1 MRRDGEGAG
10 LSVARKSSAR
20 VYAIS
25 ALAVVCLVFVLHR
38 AHFDWRAFAAQLRL
52 VVWWHVAVGVA
63 LIYGTY
69 WLRAWRWAEF
79 CRPLTEGAVVGTAD
93 PFEIASGETTGV
105 LAGGSVRGREAD
117 PYGMTTRKT
126 EAPGVVGEETS
137 EPVVM
142 VHRRSPV
149 RAREVLGAQFVGFT
163 AVAIFGR
170 LADLARPYLV
180 AQRTRLPVSS
190 QVAVYT
196 VERMFDLGA
205 AAVVFSSALA
215 FTPAGLAHRDRFVR
229 VGVGSLGATLFLAAF
244 AVAVRLRGEVV
255 AAWVARQ
262 IARMSPRVAAVVEEK
277 ILDFRQGLRAIS
289 TVREFLVAAAISLG
303 MWLMI
308 GATYWQTAHAFAQ
321 TPELATL
328 SFSRTMLLM
337 AASLGGSL
345 LQLPGL
351 GWFTQIAATAAA
363 MRGFFGAP
371 IEAATACGAMLLCV
385 TSLSIVPAGLLFA
398 RVEGIRLRDAGKV
411 EGAEAPIG

>member
-1 MRRDGEGAG
+1 MGDEADGRPVKALRPEGQAPG
-10 LSVARKSSAR
+10 EMAARVEGGDKARSGR
-20 VYAIS
+20 VYAVFFL
-25 ALAVVCLVFVLHR
+25 ALLCVGFALHR
-38 AHFDWRAFAAQLRL
+38 AHFDWAAFFGQLRL
-52 VVWWHVAVGVA
+52 VVWWHVAAGVG

-79 CRPLTEGAVVGTAD
+79 CRPTK
-93 PFEIASGETTGV
+93 
-105 LAGGSVRGREAD
+105 R
-117 PYGMTTRKT
+117 
-126 EAPGVVGEETS
+126 
-137 EPVVM
+137 
-142 VHRRSPV
+142 VHT
-149 RAREVLGAQFVGFT
+149 REVLGAQFVGFT

-215 FTPAGLAHRDRFVR
+215 VTPAGLAHRDRFVR
-229 VGVGSLGATLFLAAF
+229 VGVGSLAATLFLAVF
-244 AVAVRLRGEVV
+244 AVAVRLRGDVV
-255 AAWVARQ
+255 AAWMARVVARV
-262 IARMSPRVAAVVEEK
+262 SPKVAAAVKEK
-277 ILDFRQGLRAIS
+277 VLEFRQGLRAIS
-289 TVREFLVAAAISLG
+289 TMREFGVAAAISLG

-308 GATYWQTAHAFAQ
+308 GGAYWQTTHAFAQ
-321 TPELATL
+321 TPELASL

-385 TSLSIVPAGLLFA
+385 TSLSIVPAGLVFA
-398 RVEGIRLRDAGKV
+398 RVEGVSLRDAGKTG
-411 EGAEAPIG
+411 EDAGELKAEMPTR

>member
-1 MRRDGEGAG
+1 MSAG
-10 LSVARKSSAR
+10 GRAVAAKSSVR
-20 VYAIS
+20 VYAVS
-25 ALAVVCLVFVLHR
+25 ALAVICLVLVLHR
-38 AHFDWRAFAAQLRL
+38 AHFDWSAFLAQLR
-52 VVWWHVAVGVA
+52 VVAWGHIAAGVA

-79 CRPLTEGAVVGTAD
+79 CRPMTEG
-93 PFEIASGETTGV
+93 S
-105 LAGGSVRGREAD
+105 AGGVVREAD
-117 PYGMTTRKT
+117 SSGMTAEVRRTEGPSSPFGTRT
-126 EAPGVVGEETS
+126 EAGTQEVVTR
-137 EPVVM
+137 
-142 VHRRSPV
+142 RRSPV
-149 RAREVLGAQFVGFT
+149 RAREVLGAMFVGFT

-180 AQRTRLPVSS
+180 AQRTRLAVSS

-205 AAVVFSSALA
+205 AAVVFSCALA
-215 FTPAGLAHRDRFVR
+215 VTPAGLAHRDRFVR
-229 VGVGSLGATLFLAAF
+229 VGVGSLGATVFLAAF
-244 AVAVRLRGEVV
+244 AVAVRLRGEMV
-255 AAWVARQ
+255 AAWVARLVGRF
-262 IARMSPRVAAVVEEK
+262 APGVAVVIEEK

-289 TVREFLVAAAISLG
+289 TVREFGVAAAISLG

-308 GATYWQTAHAFAQ
+308 GGAYWQTAHAFMR
-321 TPELATL
+321 TPELAGL

-385 TSLSIVPAGLLFA
+385 TSLSIVPAGLVFA
-398 RVEGIRLRDAGKV
+398 RVEGISLKDAGKTNGVVV
-411 EGAEAPIG
+411 EQGAGKAL

>member
-1 MRRDGEGAG
+1 M
-10 LSVARKSSAR
+10 SVSADTIPASRKSAAR

-25 ALAVVCLVFVLHR
+25 AIAVVCLVMVLHR
-38 AHFDWRAFAAQLRL
+38 AHFDWRAFLGQLRL
-52 VVWWHVAVGVA
+52 VVWWHLAVGVA

-79 CRPLTEGAVVGTAD
+79 CRPTKR
-93 PFEIASGETTGV
+93 I
-105 LAGGSVRGREAD
+105 
-117 PYGMTTRKT
+117 
-126 EAPGVVGEETS
+126 
-137 EPVVM
+137 
-142 VHRRSPV
+142 H
-149 RAREVLGAQFVGFT
+149 AREVLGAQFVGFT

-215 FTPAGLAHRDRFVR
+215 FTPAGLEHRDRFVR

-244 AVAVRLRGEVV
+244 AIAVRLRGEVV
-255 AAWVARQ
+255 AGSVARQ
-262 IARMSPRVAAVVEEK
+262 IERFSPKMAGAVEEK

-289 TVREFLVAAAISLG
+289 TAREFAVAAMISLG

-308 GATYWQTAHAFAQ
+308 GATYWQTTHAFAQ
-321 TPELATL
+321 TPELAGL

-371 IEAATACGAMLLCV
+371 IEAATACGALLLCV

-398 RVEGIRLRDAGKV
+398 RVEGIRLRDAGKAV
-411 EGAEAPIG
+411 PHGAQTAE

>member
-1 MRRDGEGAG
+1 MSAG
-10 LSVARKSSAR
+10 GRAVAAKSSVR
-20 VYAIS
+20 VYAVL
-25 ALAVVCLVFVLHR
+25 ALAVVCLVLVLHR
-38 AHFDWRAFAAQLRL
+38 AHFDWSAFLAQLR
-52 VVWWHVAVGVA
+52 VVAWGHIAAGVA

-79 CRPLTEGAVVGTAD
+79 CRPMTEGSIV
-93 PFEIASGETTGV
+93 ET
-105 LAGGSVRGREAD
+105 AD
-117 PYGMTTRKT
+117 PYGMTTKR
-126 EAPGVVGEETS
+126 AETRAQ
-137 EPVVM
+137 
-142 VHRRSPV
+142 RRSPV
-149 RAREVLGAQFVGFT
+149 RAREVLGAMFVGFT

-180 AQRTRLPVSS
+180 AQRTRLAVSS

-215 FTPAGLAHRDRFVR
+215 VTPAGLAHRDRFVR
-229 VGVGSLGATLFLAAF
+229 VGVGSLGATVFLAAF

-255 AAWVARQ
+255 AAWIGRQ
-262 IARMSPRVAAVVEEK
+262 VGRFAPGVAVVIEEK
-277 ILDFRQGLRAIS
+277 VLDFRQGLRAIS

-308 GATYWQTAHAFAQ
+308 GGAYWQTAHAFVR
-321 TPELATL
+321 TPELAGL

-385 TSLSIVPAGLLFA
+385 TSLSIVPAGLVFA
-398 RVEGIRLRDAGKV
+398 RVEGISLRDAGKTGGDA
-411 EGAEAPIG
+411 GAAIG

>member
-1 MRRDGEGAG
+1 M
-10 LSVARKSSAR
+10 
-20 VYAIS
+20 YAIFL
-25 ALAVVCLVFVLHR
+25 LAVVSIGFALHR
-38 AHFDWRAFAAQLRL
+38 AHFDWRAFLAELRV
-52 VVWWHVAVGVA
+52 VVWWHIAAGVA

-79 CRPLTEGAVVGTAD
+79 CRPMTEGEGVGT
-93 PFEIASGETTGV
+93 
-105 LAGGSVRGREAD
+105 AD
-117 PYGMTTRKT
+117 PYGMTTKRT
-126 EAPGVVGEETS
+126 N
-137 EPVVM
+137 
-142 VHRRSPV
+142 PV

-190 QVAVYT
+190 QVALYT

-229 VGVGSLGATLFLAAF
+229 VGVGSLAATLFLAAF

-255 AAWVARQ
+255 AAWIARVVARV
-262 IARMSPRVAAVVEEK
+262 SPKVAAVVAEK
-277 ILDFRQGLRAIS
+277 ILDFRAGLRAIS
-289 TVREFLVAAAISLG
+289 TVREFVVAAAISLL

-308 GATYWQTAHAFAQ
+308 GGAYWQTAHAFAQ

-385 TSLSIVPAGLLFA
+385 TSLSIVPAGLVFA
-398 RVEGIRLRDAGKV
+398 RVEGVSLRDAGKTG
-411 EGAEAPIG
+411 EAEIEARGER

>member
-1 MRRDGEGAG
+1 MA
-10 LSVARKSSAR
+10 VAAKSSVR

-25 ALAVVCLVFVLHR
+25 AMAVVCLVFALHR
-38 AHFDWRAFAAQLRL
+38 AHFDWTAFLAQLRL
-52 VVWWHVAVGVA
+52 VVWWHIAAGVG

-79 CRPLTEGAVVGTAD
+79 CRPTKR
-93 PFEIASGETTGV
+93 I
-105 LAGGSVRGREAD
+105 
-117 PYGMTTRKT
+117 
-126 EAPGVVGEETS
+126 
-137 EPVVM
+137 
-142 VHRRSPV
+142 H
-149 RAREVLGAQFVGFT
+149 AREVLGAQFVGFT

-229 VGVGSLGATLFLAAF
+229 VGVGSLGATLFLAVF
-244 AVAVRLRGEVV
+244 AVAVRLRGEMV
-255 AAWVARQ
+255 AAFVARQ
-262 IARMSPRVAAVVEEK
+262 VARMSPRGAAMVEEK

-289 TVREFLVAAAISLG
+289 TVREFGVAAAISLCQW
-303 MWLMI
+303 MMI
-308 GATYWQTAHAFAQ
+308 GGAYWQTTHAFQQ

-385 TSLSIVPAGLLFA
+385 TSLSIVPAGLVFA
-398 RVEGIRLRDAGKV
+398 RVEGIRLRDAGKA
-411 EGAEAPIG
+411 EGQVDPGSRRME

>member
-1 MRRDGEGAG
+1 MTKKR
-10 LSVARKSSAR
+10 SVR
-20 VYAIS
+20 VYALS
-25 ALAVVCLVFVLHR
+25 ALSVLCLVFVLDR

-79 CRPLTEGAVVGTAD
+79 CRPLTACAVGAPEVTG
-93 PFEIASGETTGV
+93 GETQRVPAGRGV
-105 LAGGSVRGREAD
+105 PGREAD
-117 PYGMTTRKT
+117 PHGRTNK
-126 EAPGVVGEETS
+126 ETGAQD
-137 EPVVM
+137 VTAQ
-142 VHRRSPV
+142 RRSPV
-149 RAREVLGAQFVGFT
+149 RAREVLGAQFVGFA

-244 AVAVRLRGEVV
+244 AIAVRLRGEVV
-255 AAWVARQ
+255 AAWIARQ
-262 IARMSPRVAAVVEEK
+262 MARVSPKVAAMVEEK
-277 ILDFRQGLRAIS
+277 ILDFRKGLRAIS
-289 TVREFLVAAAISLG
+289 TVREILVAAAISLG

-308 GATYWQTAHAFAQ
+308 GATYWQTTHAFAQ

-345 LQLPGL
+345 LQ
-351 GWFTQIAATAAA
+351 WFTQIAATAAA

-398 RVEGIRLRDAGKV
+398 RVEGIRLRDAGRAGKGV
-411 EGAEAPIG
+411 

>member
-1 MRRDGEGAG
+1 M
-10 LSVARKSSAR
+10 
-20 VYAIS
+20 S
-25 ALAVVCLVFVLHR
+25 ALAVVCLVLVLHR
-38 AHFDWRAFAAQLRL
+38 AHFGWRAFAGQLRQ
-52 VVWWHVAVGVA
+52 VVWWHIAVGVA

-79 CRPLTEGAVVGTAD
+79 CRPLTDRAAEGAEPHATK
-93 PFEIASGETTGV
+93 
-105 LAGGSVRGREAD
+105 AGG
-117 PYGMTTRKT
+117 T
-126 EAPGVVGEETS
+126 EVTALAPQ
-137 EPVVM
+137 
-142 VHRRSPV
+142 RSPV

-205 AAVVFSSALA
+205 AAVVFSTALA

-229 VGVGSLGATLFLAAF
+229 VGVGSLGATLFLAVF
-244 AVAVRLRGEVV
+244 AIAVRLRGEVV
-255 AAWVARQ
+255 AGWIARQ
-262 IARMSPRVAAVVEEK
+262 LARVSPRGAVAVQEK
-277 ILDFRQGLRAIS
+277 VLDFRQGLRAIS
-289 TVREFLVAAAISLG
+289 TVREFLLAAAISLV

-308 GATYWQTAHAFAQ
+308 GATYWQTAHAFQQ
-321 TPELATL
+321 TPELAGL

-371 IEAATACGAMLLCV
+371 IEAATACGAVLLCV

-398 RVEGIRLRDAGKV
+398 RVEGIKLRDAGKV
-411 EGAEAPIG
+411 GEDV

>member
-1 MRRDGEGAG
+1 M
-10 LSVARKSSAR
+10 
-20 VYAIS
+20 YAVS
-25 ALAVVCLVFVLHR
+25 ALAVICLVMVLHR
-38 AHFDWRAFAAQLRL
+38 AHFDWMAFFAQLRQ
-52 VVWWHVAVGVA
+52 VVWWHIVAGVA

-79 CRPLTEGAVVGTAD
+79 CRPLTEGAMDSFGSR
-93 PFEIASGETTGV
+93 SGETEGG
-105 LAGGSVRGREAD
+105 LAGGSVPGREAD
-117 PYGMTTRKT
+117 PYGMTTKKT
-126 EAPGVVGEETS
+126 EASGV
-137 EPVVM
+137 M
-142 VHRRSPV
+142 ARRRSPV

-229 VGVGSLGATLFLAAF
+229 VGVGSLGATLLLALF
-244 AVAVRLRGEVV
+244 AMTVRLRGEVV
-255 AAWVARQ
+255 AAWIARQVARV
-262 IARMSPRVAAVVEEK
+262 SPKMAAVVEEK

-289 TVREFLVAAAISLG
+289 TTREFLLAAAISLG

-308 GATYWQTAHAFAQ
+308 GGAYWQTTHAFAR

-371 IEAATACGAMLLCV
+371 IESATACGAMLLCV

-398 RVEGIRLRDAGKV
+398 RAEGVKLRDAGKT
-411 EGAEAPIG
+411 GEATE

>member
-1 MRRDGEGAG
+1 MTAK
-10 LSVARKSSAR
+10 KSSVR

-25 ALAVVCLVFVLHR
+25 AVAVLCLGFALRR
-38 AHFDWRAFAAQLRL
+38 AHFDWAAFLLQLRQ
-52 VVWWHVAVGVA
+52 VVWWHVAAGVA

-79 CRPLTEGAVVGTAD
+79 CRPTKR
-93 PFEIASGETTGV
+93 I
-105 LAGGSVRGREAD
+105 
-117 PYGMTTRKT
+117 
-126 EAPGVVGEETS
+126 
-137 EPVVM
+137 
-142 VHRRSPV
+142 H
-149 RAREVLGAQFVGFT
+149 AREVLGAQFVGFT

-180 AQRTRLPVSS
+180 AQRTRLPVST

-229 VGVGSLGATLFLAAF
+229 VGVGSLGATIFLALF

-255 AAWVARQ
+255 AASIAREVARV
-262 IARMSPRVAAVVEEK
+262 SPKVAAVVEEK

-289 TVREFLVAAAISLG
+289 TVREFGVAAAISLFL
-303 MWLMI
+303 WLMI
-308 GATYWQTAHAFAQ
+308 GGAYWQTTHAFGQ

-371 IEAATACGAMLLCV
+371 LEAATACGAVLLCV

-398 RVEGIRLRDAGKV
+398 RVEGIRLRDAGKA
-411 EGAEAPIG
+411 ELDARGAGR

>member
-1 MRRDGEGAG
+1 MT
-10 LSVARKSSAR
+10 
-20 VYAIS
+20 
-25 ALAVVCLVFVLHR
+25 
-38 AHFDWRAFAAQLRL
+38 Q
-52 VVWWHVAVGVA
+52 
-63 LIYGTY
+63 
-69 WLRAWRWAEF
+69 
-79 CRPLTEGAVVGTAD
+79 GAVVGTANPD
-93 PFEIASGETTGV
+93 GTTVGKTGV
-105 LAGGSVRGREAD
+105 AHAGLVAGGAD
-117 PYGMTTRKT
+117 PYEITPKKT
-126 EAPGVVGEETS
+126 EASGGDTEPPET
-137 EPVVM
+137 VAQ
-142 VHRRSPV
+142 RRSPV

-180 AQRTRLPVSS
+180 AQRTRLAVSS

-255 AAWVARQ
+255 AAWIARQVARV
-262 IARMSPRVAAVVEEK
+262 SPRFAAVIEEK

-289 TVREFLVAAAISLG
+289 TMREFLVAAAISLFLW
-303 MWLMI
+303 MMI
-308 GATYWQTAHAFAQ
+308 GGAYWQTTHAFAQ
-321 TPELATL
+321 TPELAGL

-371 IEAATACGAMLLCV
+371 IEAATACGAVLLCV
-385 TSLSIVPAGLLFA
+385 TSLSIVPAGLVFA
-398 RVEGIRLRDAGKV
+398 RVEGIRLRDAGTAGETAK
-411 EGAEAPIG
+411 GAQ